1 MGNSPPRDCNLRH
14 KRHQHSMQT
23 FVLRVSVVCRV
34 AAFFVF
40 LLTGLLVGKQ
50 SVDGQEHT
58 IAVDVKVVNV
68 LATVRDKH
76 GQIINNL
83 GKDDFAL
90 QEDGRPETIK
100 YFSRESDLP
109 LTLGLLVDTSM
120 SQRKVLGE
128 ERSASYSF
136 LDKMLGAKDQAFVI
150 HFDHEAELLQDLT
163 SSKEKLQAALDKLE
177 MPERPALARGGG
189 SGRSGG
195 GWPGSGGGGGGRGRG
210 HGGSG
215 AGTVLYDATYLAS
228 DELMKPQSG
237 RKALILLTDGVDRG
251 SKETLDAAMEAAQR
265 ADTVVYSILF
275 KDDEAYS
282 NTGFGGFGR
291 GRGGSRRYP
300 QESRPDGKKIME
312 RICQETGGRLFEVSK
327 KQPVDKIYSD
337 LQEELRNQYS
347 LGYTPAKRDDGAG
360 YRKIALTT
368 KQKDLRVQA
377 RNGYYADR

>member
-1 MGNSPPRDCNLRH
+1 MRKSALWIPIASRLL
-14 KRHQHSMQT
+14 SALI
-23 FVLRVSVVCRV
+23 FSVLT
-34 AAFFVF
+34 
-40 LLTGLLVGKQ
+40 LLLVGRHP
-50 SVDGQEHT
+50 VHGQEPT

-76 GQIINNL
+76 GQIVNSL
-83 GKDDFAL
+83 TKDDFNL
-90 QEDGRPETIK
+90 QEDGRAETIK

-109 LTLGLLVDTSM
+109 LTLGLLVDTSL
-120 SQRKVLGE
+120 SQRRVLGE

-136 LDKMLGAKDQAFVI
+136 LDKMLRPKDQAFVI

-163 SSKEKLQAALDKLE
+163 SSKEKLQAALDRLE
-177 MPERPALARGGG
+177 TPERLALARGGGAGG

-195 GWPGSGGGGGGRGRG
+195 GWPGPGGSGGRHGRG
-210 HGGSG
+210 HGGGGG
-215 AGTVLYDATYLAS
+215 AGTVLYDASYLAS
-228 DELMKPQSG
+228 DELMKPQKG
-237 RKALILLTDGVDRG
+237 RKALIVLTDGVDRG

-282 NTGFGGFGR
+282 NNGGGFGGMGR
-291 GRGGSRRYP
+291 MGRGGGRRYP

-327 KQPVDKIYSD
+327 KQPIDKIYGE
-337 LQEELRNQYS
+337 LQDELRNQYS
-347 LGYTPAKRDDGAG
+347 LGYTPAKNNEATG

>member
-1 MGNSPPRDCNLRH
+1 
-14 KRHQHSMQT
+14 MQKS
-23 FVLRVSVVCRV
+23 VLRLPVFHHLL
-34 AAFFVF
+34 AAFVIT
-40 LLTGLLVGKQ
+40 LLTALLVGEYR
-50 SVDGQEHT
+50 VHGQEPT

-76 GQIINNL
+76 GRIVNSL
-83 GKDDFAL
+83 TKDDFTL
-90 QEDGRPETIK
+90 QEDGRAETIK

-109 LTLGLLVDTSM
+109 LTLGLLVDTSL
-120 SQRKVLGE
+120 SQRRVLGE

-136 LDKMLGAKDQAFVI
+136 LDKILRPKDQAFVI

-177 MPERPALARGGG
+177 TPERPALSRGGG
-189 SGRSGG
+189 AGGAGRSGG
-195 GWPGSGGGGGGRGRG
+195 GWPGPSGGGGGRGRG
-210 HGGSG
+210 HGGGGG
-215 AGTVLYDATYLAS
+215 AGTVLYDAAYLAS
-228 DELMKPQSG
+228 DELMKPQKG
-237 RKALILLTDGVDRG
+237 RKALIVLTDGVDRG

-282 NTGFGGFGR
+282 NSGGGLGGMGR
-291 GRGGSRRYP
+291 MGHGGGRRYP

-327 KQPVDKIYSD
+327 KQPLDKIYAD
-337 LQEELRNQYS
+337 LQDELRNQYS
-347 LGYTPAKRDDGAG
+347 LGYTPPKNNEAIG

-368 KQKDLRVQA
+368 KQKDLKVQA
-377 RNGYYADR
+377 RNGYYAGP